1 MTPVHLPMAFLS
13 VWQAFATLSQCGSGV
28 VHRLLLTVE
37 AALLLFPARTG
48 FPDDIFRRLDG
59 ECT

>member
-1 MTPVHLPMAFLS
+1 MAFLS